1 LHSGIWG
8 EFGEL
13 NKASVVLVLVARL
26 KYTSFMN
33 TEPRMSLMLVKL
45 KLKLEIK
52 E

>member
-1 LHSGIWG
+1 MTTASMHLEQVLVIP
-8 EFGEL
+8 
-13 NKASVVLVLVARL
+13 SVVLVLVARL